1 MNHGSK
7 PKKRKS
13 QAAGKPR
20 DNKAKVTSYG
30 ADTRFIFT
38 RSKPTVWVDEFD
50 EHPPVTYDP
59 AIYN

>member
-13 QAAGKPR
+13 QATGKAR
-20 DNKAKVTSYG
+20 NTKAKATTYG

-38 RSKPTVWVDEFD
+38 RSMPTVWVDEFG
-50 EHPPVTYDP
+50 ENPPVTYDP